1 MIIDLFRYNRFFLFI
16 ILFMRVLWSFI
27 TRVENTILVLCD
39 PTCAITILS
48 IMILVPIV
56 LGVV

>member
-1 MIIDLFRYNRFFLFI
+1 MIIDLFRYNRFFLF
-16 ILFMRVLWSFI
+16 MKVLWSFI

-39 PTCAITILS
+39 LTCAITILS

-56 LGVV
+56 LDIV